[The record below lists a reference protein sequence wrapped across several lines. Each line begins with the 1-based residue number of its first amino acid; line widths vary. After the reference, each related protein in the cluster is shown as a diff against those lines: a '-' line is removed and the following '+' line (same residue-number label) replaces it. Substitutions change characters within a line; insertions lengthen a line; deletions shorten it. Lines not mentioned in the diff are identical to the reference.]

1 MGENI
6 VLAENS
12 YYLMDILVAF
22 SLIGLLL
29 GCN

>member
-12 YYLMDILVAF
+12 YYLDGYSCGFLSNKSTF
-22 SLIGLLL
+22 GL
-29 GCN
+29 

>member
-12 YYLMDILVAF
+12 YYLDGYSCGF

>member
-12 YYLMDILVAF
+12 YYLDGYSCGFF
-22 SLIGLLL
+22 SNRSTFGL
-29 GCN
+29 